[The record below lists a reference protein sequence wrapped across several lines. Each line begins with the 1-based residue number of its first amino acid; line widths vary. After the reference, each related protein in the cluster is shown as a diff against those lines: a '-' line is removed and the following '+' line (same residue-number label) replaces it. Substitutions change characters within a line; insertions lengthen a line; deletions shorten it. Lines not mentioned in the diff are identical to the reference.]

1 VAPAI
6 FAMRKMLFT
15 GVFLIALAARAEA
28 PRDLPHATV
37 VAPPSEV
44 ADLARGYSRAY
55 SSLAHTPV
63 TLAFERGGALHV
75 LADVRSVKDADGVV
89 IVQLGTGLVWVLN
102 PRDIVYLT
110 DDAPPKAKS

>member
-1 VAPAI
+1 
-6 FAMRKMLFT
+6 MLFT

-55 SSLAHTPV
+55 SALAHSPV
-63 TLAFERGGALHV
+63 TLVFERGGSRQMLT
-75 LADVRSVKDADGVV
+75 DVRSVKDADGVV

-110 DDAPPKAKS
+110 DDVPPKTKS

>member
-1 VAPAI
+1 MKTKLLAS
-6 FAMRKMLFT
+6 
-15 GVFLIALAARAEA
+15 LILLTIAARAEA
-28 PRDLPHATV
+28 PRDLPHANV

-55 SSLAHTPV
+55 AALAHSPV
-63 TLAFERGGALHV
+63 TLVFERGGSRQV
-75 LADVRSVKDADGVV
+75 LTDVRSVKDADGVV

-110 DDAPPKAKS
+110 DDAPPKTKS